1 MEDGT
6 EFLMD

>member
-6 EFLMD
+6 I

>member
-6 EFLMD
+6 Y

>member
-6 EFLMD
+6 